1 MNQDAPKPLDL
12 LGDPRLLRAF
22 WLRQLS
28 RAVDDQLRSAAFLHW
43 LWCSLTT
50 MTKVQALQSTT
61 SDLMSAWV
69 RPALPR
75 RSGALPSPTPHR

>member
-1 MNQDAPKPLDL
+1 MNREAPKPLDL
-12 LGDPRLLRAF
+12 LGDPRQLRAL

-50 MTKVQALQSTT
+50 MTKIQALQSTT
-61 SDLMSAWV
+61 SDLLWGRA

-75 RSGALPSPTPHR
+75 RSVGLPFPTPRR

>member
-1 MNQDAPKPLDL
+1 MNREAFKPLEL
-12 LGDPRLLRAF
+12 LGDPRQLRAF

-50 MTKVQALQSTT
+50 MTKLQALQSTT

-75 RSGALPSPTPHR
+75 RSAGLPSQTPHR